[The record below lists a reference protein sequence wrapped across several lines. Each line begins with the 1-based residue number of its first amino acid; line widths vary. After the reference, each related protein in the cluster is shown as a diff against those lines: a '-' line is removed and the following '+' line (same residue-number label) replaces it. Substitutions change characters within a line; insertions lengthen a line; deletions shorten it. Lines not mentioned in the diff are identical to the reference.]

1 MAGRKKQTFE
11 QAMARLE
18 EIVWQLE
25 RGDAPLEESMVLF
38 EEGTRLSA
46 LLHGMLENA
55 EQKITILTQD
65 KDSSL
70 EEKPLDAEGDA
81 T

>member
-11 QAMARLE
+11 QTMARLE
-18 EIVWQLE
+18 EIVGLLE

-65 KDSSL
+65 KDGSL
-70 EEKPLDAEGDA
+70 EEKPLHAEGDA

>member
-11 QAMARLE
+11 QTMARLE
-18 EIVWQLE
+18 ENVGLLE

-65 KDSSL
+65 KDGSL
-70 EEKPLDAEGDA
+70 EEKPLDVEGDA

>member
-18 EIVWQLE
+18 EIVGRLE

-70 EEKPLDAEGDA
+70 EEKPLDAEGNA

>member
-1 MAGRKKQTFE
+1 
-11 QAMARLE
+11 
-18 EIVWQLE
+18 
-25 RGDAPLEESMVLF
+25 MVLF

-65 KDSSL
+65 KDGSL